1 MYKRLKYYSG
11 FGTTVGFC
19 YELVCDNTEI
29 EMEYNLYYYLKNQHN
44 NNLFTYLK
52 KKKK

>member
-19 YELVCDNTEI
+19 YELVCDGNWNGI
-29 EMEYNLYYYLKNQHN
+29 QFIL
-44 NNLFTYLK
+44 LFEKST
-52 KKKK
+52 